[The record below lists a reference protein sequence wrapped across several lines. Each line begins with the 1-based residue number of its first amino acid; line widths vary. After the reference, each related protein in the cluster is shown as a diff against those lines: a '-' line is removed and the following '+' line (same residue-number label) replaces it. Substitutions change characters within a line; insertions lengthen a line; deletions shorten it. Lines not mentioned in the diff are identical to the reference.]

1 MWYRMLTNFT
11 TVLEASAFA
20 VLFALQHLTPTNLR
34 SARRT
39 VLQVNDKLHSSS
51 QVRDVLWL
59 TMGLMLALMLIYA
72 PPTKAQPAGNGTAA
86 PATAVATTTT
96 SAALSPDMLKL
107 RDEGTTALFN
117 VDYATAR
124 TKFEAIQ
131 KQLPQH
137 PAGDLYVA
145 MATWLESLYRSRRL
159 QTNLYG
165 EDSNFYA
172 GADKKDEKTEGDTV
186 DPMVDKAFR
195 ERIQSAKLKALTLV
209 NKDKKDPHALYFLG
223 AVHAI
228 TASYEASTARK
239 FFAAMRNGSRA
250 VDLHQKAL
258 ELKPDLYDANL
269 SIGTYHYILGKLPFA
284 LKAIAAIGGMRGNK
298 QRGIAEIQSVID
310 KGSNADDARVVLL
323 AIYQVEKRP
332 EDALTVLGQL
342 ADKYPRNSLFRL
354 EHANSLVGLKRFE
367 QAYQIYEAL
376 LQDPQAA
383 GIADLAH
390 FQFGEALAANKE
402 FAKAAMQFL
411 AVAQTKTAEA
421 NLVTVS
427 LLRAAQVYDLDGKRN
442 EALAQY
448 QAVIARPNV
457 YDTREQAERGLKQVY
472 VPLETNKKS
481 DE

>member
-1 MWYRMLTNFT
+1 MWYRMFSNFT

-20 VLFALQHLTPTNLR
+20 ILFAVQHLTPTNMR

-39 VLQVNDKLHSSS
+39 LLHVNDKLHSSS

-59 TMGLMLALMLIYA
+59 TMGLMLAVMLLFA
-72 PPTKAQPAGNGTAA
+72 PHVKAQPTASTVANAA
-86 PATAVATTTT
+86 PTA
-96 SAALSPDMLKL
+96 SSLSGALSPELLKL

-117 VDYATAR
+117 VDYTTAR
-124 TKFEAIQ
+124 AKFEAIQ

-172 GADKKDEKTEGDTV
+172 GADQKDEKTEGDAV
-186 DPMVDKAFR
+186 DPVVDKAFR
-195 ERIQSAKLKALTLV
+195 TSINAAKLKALTLV
-209 NKDKKDPHALYFLG
+209 NQNKKDPHALYFLG

-258 ELKPDLYDANL
+258 ELKPDLYDAYL
-269 SIGTYHYILGKLPFA
+269 SIGTYHYILGKLPWG
-284 LKAIAAIGGMRGNK
+284 LKALAAIGGMRGNK
-298 QRGIAEIQSVID
+298 QKGIAEIQSVID

-332 EDALTVLGQL
+332 EDALTVLSQL
-342 ADKYPRNSLFRL
+342 AEKYPRNSLFRI
-354 EHANSLVGLKRFE
+354 EHANSLVGLKRFG

-376 LQDPQAA
+376 LQDSQAA

-390 FQFGEALAANKE
+390 YQFGEALAANKE
-402 FAKAAMQFL
+402 YVRAATQFL
-411 AVAQTKTAEA
+411 AVPQTKTAEA
-421 NLVTVS
+421 NLVTVA
-427 LLRAAQVYDLDGKRN
+427 LLRAAQVYDLNGKRN

-448 QAVIARPNV
+448 KAVLARPNV

-472 VPLETNKKS
+472 VPLETSKKS

>member
-1 MWYRMLTNFT
+1 MWYRMFSSLFTNLA

-34 SARRT
+34 SARSK
-39 VLQVNDKLHSSS
+39 VLQFNDKLHASS
-51 QVRDVLWL
+51 QVRDVMWL
-59 TMGLMLALMLIYA
+59 TTGLMLALMLIYA
-72 PPTKAQPAGNGTAA
+72 PHAKAQPATPTTTEATATATAA
-86 PATAVATTTT
+86 LP
-96 SAALSPDMLKL
+96 PDVIKL
-107 RDEGTTALFN
+107 RDEGNTALFN

-145 MATWLESLYRSRRL
+145 IATWLESLYRQRRL

-172 GADKKDEKTEGDTV
+172 GADQKDEKTEGDAV
-186 DPMVDKAFR
+186 DPVVDKAFR

-209 NKDKKDPHALYFLG
+209 NKDKKDPYALYFLG

-228 TASYEASTARK
+228 TASYEATTARK

-258 ELKPDLYDANL
+258 DLKPDLYDANL
-269 SIGTYHYILGKLPFA
+269 SIGTYHYILGKLPWG
-284 LKAIAAIGGMRGNK
+284 LKALAAIGGMRGNK
-298 QRGIAEIQSVID
+298 QKGLAEIQTVID
-310 KGSNADDARVVLL
+310 KGANADDARVVLL

-332 EDALTVLGQL
+332 EDALAVLSTL
-342 ADKYPRNSLFRL
+342 ADKYPHNSLFRL
-354 EHANSLVGLKRFE
+354 EHANSLVGLKRFD
-367 QAYQIYEAL
+367 QAYKIYEAL

-390 FQFGEALAANKE
+390 YQYGEALAASKE
-402 FAKAAMQFL
+402 YVRAAAQYL
-411 AVAQTKTAEA
+411 SVPQTKTAEA
-421 NLVTVS
+421 NLITVA
-427 LLRAAQVYDLDGKRN
+427 LLRAAQAYDLDGKRN

-448 QAVIARPNV
+448 KAVLARPNV

-472 VPLETNKKS
+472 VPIETSKKG
-481 DE
+481 EE

>member
-1 MWYRMLTNFT
+1 MFSNLFTNLA

-20 VLFALQHLTPTNLR
+20 ILFAVQHLTPTNLR
-34 SARRT
+34 GARRT
-39 VLQVNDKLHSSS
+39 LLHVNDKLHSSS
-51 QVRDVLWL
+51 QVRDVVWL

-72 PPTKAQPAGNGTAA
+72 PHVNAQPATTLATTEAAA
-86 PATAVATTTT
+86 PA
-96 SAALSPDMLKL
+96 SAALPPDIIKL

-117 VDYATAR
+117 VDYTTAR

-137 PAGDLYVA
+137 PAGDLYLA
-145 MATWLESLYRSRRL
+145 MATWLESLYRQRRL
-159 QTNLYG
+159 QTNLYR

-172 GADKKDEKTEGDTV
+172 GADQKDEKTEGDAV
-186 DPMVDKAFR
+186 DPVVDKAFR
-195 ERIQSAKLKALTLV
+195 AHIQSAKLKALTLV
-209 NKDKKDPHALYFLG
+209 NQDKKDPHALYFLG

-258 ELKPDLYDANL
+258 ELKPDYYDAYL

-284 LKAIAAIGGMRGNK
+284 LKALAVLGGMRGNK
-298 QRGIAEIQSVID
+298 QKGIAEIQSVID
-310 KGSNADDARVVLL
+310 KGANADDARVVLL

-332 EDALTVLGQL
+332 EDALTVLSQL

-354 EHANSLVGLKRFE
+354 EHANSLVGLKRFD
-367 QAYQIYEAL
+367 QAYKVYEAL

-390 FQFGEALAANKE
+390 YQYGEALAAHKE
-402 FAKAAMQFL
+402 FTRAAAQFL
-411 AVAQTKTAEA
+411 AVPQTKTAEA
-421 NLVTVS
+421 NLITVA

-448 QAVIARPNV
+448 KAVLARPNV

-472 VPLETNKKS
+472 VPLETNKKGG
-481 DE
+481 E